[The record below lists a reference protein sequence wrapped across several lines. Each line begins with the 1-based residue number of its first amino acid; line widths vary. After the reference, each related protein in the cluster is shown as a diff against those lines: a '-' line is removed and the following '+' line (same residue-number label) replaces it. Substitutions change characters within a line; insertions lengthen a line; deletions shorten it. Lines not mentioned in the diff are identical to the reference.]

1 MKIKYESKI
10 QELDMIIK
18 KLQGSNTDIEES
30 IELYKKGIKLYQECS
45 SELENMK
52 LSIKTIDGK
61 SLIIE

>member
-1 MKIKYESKI
+1 MKIKFESKV
-10 QELDMIIK
+10 QELDTIIK
-18 KLQGSNTDIEES
+18 QLQENNTGIEES

-52 LSIKTIDGK
+52 LSIKNIYGE